1 MSLRSSVAVIA
12 LIAAFASSAH
22 AYDLRGARLG
32 LTIDELRRLK
42 LSDAAGA
49 QVVCHGDPEA
59 KDLRPTPETT
69 PTEEEERRGAIS
81 CGFYRFGKV
90 LGDRSSSTLPPEW
103 VSAPV
108 RIADVPSSPVFWFV
122 PDEGAKA
129 PLRLFRI
136 TVRSNSLNWDKYWGD
151 YTRRL
156 GRPTFEKTER
166 YSTGPHGGH
175 LDNVIG
181 IWDDGSTSV
190 TLTKYDKRAS
200 QMSLQYLDKRA
211 AWSIRDKAG

>member
-1 MSLRSSVAVIA
+1 MPIRTFVAAVA
-12 LIAAFASSAH
+12 LLAGLASGTCAF
-22 AYDLRGARLG
+22 DLHGARLG
-32 LTIDELRRLK
+32 ATLDEFRRLK
-42 LSDAAGA
+42 LSDVAGA
-49 QVVCHGDPEA
+49 KVVCLGDPEA
-59 KDLRPTPETT
+59 RDLRPTPETT
-69 PTEEEERRGAIS
+69 PTEEEDKRGAIS

-90 LGDRSSSTLPPEW
+90 LGEKSSSTLPPEW
-103 VSAPV
+103 VGAPI

-122 PDEGAKA
+122 PDEGTKA
-129 PLRLFRI
+129 PLKLFRI
-136 TVRSNSLNWDKYWGD
+136 TVRSNSLNWDRYWAD
-151 YTRRL
+151 FTRRL

-200 QMSLQYLDKRA
+200 QMTLQYLDKRA
-211 AWSIRDKAG
+211 AWSMRDRAG